1 MKSYSLVKAH
11 GSNKGGLANPEKSE
25 RELQNADLSRPSD
38 KFRQANLDETS
49 RQLGL
54 RVAKRNEPAYVC
66 SSALKK
72 KNEDDFVRY
81 TPTAN
86 SNSGI

>member
-49 RQLGL
+49 R
-54 RVAKRNEPAYVC
+54 
-66 SSALKK
+66 
-72 KNEDDFVRY
+72 
-81 TPTAN
+81 
-86 SNSGI
+86 

>member
-11 GSNKGGLANPEKSE
+11 GTHKGGLANPEKSE
-25 RELQNADLSRPSD
+25 RELQNADLTRPSD
-38 KFRQANLDETS
+38 KKRWENLQETS

-54 RVAKRNEPAYVC
+54 RVAKKNEPAYVC
-66 SSALKK
+66 SSATKK
-72 KNEDDFVRY
+72 QDEDFFVRY

-86 SNSGI
+86 STSGV